1 MVTVKGILL
10 GLVLFFIG
18 SVLYVGNKLR
28 PIEEHK
34 ATGISAITAVTV
46 RNPWYWI
53 GLIVAL
59 VVGCAI
65 VWFWRRP
72 SVVS

>member
-1 MVTVKGILL
+1 MVTLKGILL
-10 GLVLFFIG
+10 GLVIFFIG

-28 PIEEHK
+28 PFEANK
-34 ATGISAITAVTV
+34 ATGISAITAVTL

-53 GLIVAL
+53 GLTLAL
-59 VVGCAI
+59 VAGCAI